1 MQRENTHRPFDGSRL
16 ILLIITSHI
25 QIILIHHLSHRG
37 SGKSAHSRGLP
48 VLQPPN
54 QPFQTPISSAPFSRD
69 ISLRALRIA
78 SSSTFF
84 IVPDTFITR
93 NTHDRIFPA
102 PAGAPFFIPPLLKS
116 GTCDIYVRA
125 VQTRRNDARGHRMIA
140 VEVAGDKY
148 LTLTPPAPTPPS
160 RPTPQSPKISATSS
174 LTIFASKAGVSASD
188 VGECIRSWA
197 SACEG
202 NFVLL
207 VEEVGQEERSG

>member
-37 SGKSAHSRGLP
+37 SGKSAH
-48 VLQPPN
+48 
-54 QPFQTPISSAPFSRD
+54 SRD